1 MEMTS
6 ECVPYYLTSEVEKL
20 SCVPYID
27 EVKWSGVYIRKPW
40 VKWSELKIK
49 RKKST
54 IHSISNGVVGFDVY
68 GTIHSI
74 QVG

>member
-27 EVKWSGVYIRKPW
+27 EVKWCVY
-40 VKWSELKIK
+40 
-49 RKKST
+49 
-54 IHSISNGVVGFDVY
+54 
-68 GTIHSI
+68 
-74 QVG
+74 